1 MRTQSKKDRTGQ
13 RLMLVL
19 LLLAIAGVAIWACV
33 SSSKNEN
40 FMLRSKA
47 LSLDDDHELLGEGGA
62 EDAVAVAD
70 GALAGEGFHN
80 VHPMSMNP
88 GNMGN
93 ADFEMV
99 CNETVTPST
108 QVYFNSPDIP
118 SGIGM
123 GEGIYVNQRRT
134 PVGAIPY

>member
-13 RLMLVL
+13 RLILVL
-19 LLLAIAGVAIWACV
+19 LLLAIAGIAIWACV
-33 SSSKNEN
+33 PSSKNEN
-40 FMLRSKA
+40 FMLRSNA
-47 LSLDDDHELLGEGGA
+47 LSLNDDHELLGEDGA

-70 GALAGEGFHN
+70 GALAGEGYN
-80 VHPMSMNP
+80 NTSLMNH
-88 GNMGN
+88 GNS
-93 ADFEMV
+93 DFEMV

-108 QVYFNSPDIP
+108 QVYFNSPNVP

-134 PVGAIPY
+134 PIGAIPY